1 MHCELR
7 PPLDR
12 PIAQSP
18 ASISEK
24 KNLASL
30 SSLGHY
36 LKGSS
41 AALGVTRVQES
52 CEKIQHYGAMRD
64 EDKNVDLSEE
74 QALSLIRSTLA
85 RCKKQYAAADK
96 WLRKFYNESAEDS

>member
-1 MHCELR
+1 MSSACA
-7 PPLDR
+7 LDR
-12 PIAQSP
+12 PIAKSP
-18 ASISEK
+18 TLISEK
-24 KNLASL
+24 KNLTSL

-41 AALGVTRVQES
+41 AALGVTHVQES

-64 EDKNVDLSEE
+64 EDKGVNLSEE
-74 QALSLIRSTLA
+74 QALTLIRSTLA
-85 RCKKQYAAADK
+85 RCKKQYAAADE